1 MICMEKENLV
11 QLESRI
17 KYKVILAN
25 KIKSQSHF
33 VFAVNPPNFTHFPT
47 VDGAEKKRK
56 LGPVPF
62 FFLSP
67 LLSSDEFI

>member
-1 MICMEKENLV
+1 MICMEKKNLV

-33 VFAVNPPNFTHFPT
+33 VFAVNPSQFYTFPS
-47 VDGAEKKRK
+47 DDSAEKKRK

-62 FFLSP
+62 SF
-67 LLSSDEFI
+67 